1 MQSLLE
7 NPAFQ
12 AGIGPLVVALLIGL
26 VLRRTAFAWLAL
38 PAAYATMFA
47 LSTGFAFVP
56 LTAARKV
63 VLLLLIAPI
72 VGIGFAVRAGRAPS
86 AAPSAAIA
94 IAVPVGLAALAAV
107 WVAWSVLVQR
117 PAPVAAL
124 TGAGLAAFAAALVF
138 LVLRLRQDAVA
149 LTASGL
155 GLGLATGVAALLSA
169 STGFL
174 MSGIA
179 LAAGAGAL
187 LLLQFV
193 GTAPITV
200 GIGGAL
206 WIGLAAALFA
216 TATTMIAQL
225 PWYALPLLLAIPLA
239 AALPNRAAG
248 QVPARRPGRGRIALC
263 ALSALAASL
272 LPIAAAWLAARG
284 SPG

>member
-12 AGIGPLVVALLIGL
+12 AGVGPLVVALLIG
-26 VLRRTAFAWLAL
+26 VALRRTGLAWLAL
-38 PAAYATMFA
+38 PAAYATMLA

-63 VLLLLIAPI
+63 VLLLL
-72 VGIGFAVRAGRAPS
+72 
-86 AAPSAAIA
+86 AAPVVGLALAQWSGRTRS
-94 IAVPVGLAALAAV
+94 AVPTAVTAVVAALAAAAAL

-117 PAPVAAL
+117 PGSVAAL
-124 TGAGLAAFAAALVF
+124 TGAGLAAFAGVLVF
-138 LVLRLRQDAVA
+138 LVLRLQQDPVAVA
-149 LTASGL
+149 ASGL

-193 GTAPITV
+193 AAAPLAAGFT
-200 GIGGAL
+200 GAL

-216 TATTMIAQL
+216 TATTMLAQL
-225 PWYALPLLLAIPLA
+225 PWYALPLLGLVPLA
-239 AALPNRAAG
+239 AALPGRAAASAAER
-248 QVPARRPGRGRIALC
+248 PAGRLRIALC
-263 ALSALAASL
+263 ALAAVAAGL
-272 LPIAAAWLAARG
+272 LPIAAAWMAARG
-284 SPG
+284 SSG